1 MALLPTKDAP
11 RSPSGITTN
20 LGIAV
25 REEARRKQVV
35 SAILL
40 VIVFLQLVDFPG
52 AIMMHSFM
60 AIGTVLLGLVLCGV
74 AMLFNQFGRVGVVS
88 ILLILV
94 VDLGCGLMLLTS
106 PMGLDAS
113 DLPVFDVLIVS
124 ELIAVSLLPAVS
136 VFPVALSNILFI
148 LAVLALMP
156 RTPALNMM
164 LASDMAYNTI
174 IQPVSLQIVVAVVA
188 YIWVRSALRAIARAD
203 RAEEI
208 AQLQRNEAELLRR
221 ETERTRQ
228 LDMGSEHL
236 LQVLVR
242 AANGDRLARANL
254 PPDNL
259 LWRVGNGLN
268 VLLTRLRRAGQAEYE
283 MQQLREVNAQ
293 LTQRAYETKV
303 AAQQPQQPVRTS
315 PLHPNQPRGSGIN
328 KERV

>member
-1 MALLPTKDAP
+1 MWLPW
-11 RSPSGITTN
+11 
-20 LGIAV
+20 
-25 REEARRKQVV
+25 
-35 SAILL
+35 
-40 VIVFLQLVDFPG
+40 
-52 AIMMHSFM
+52 
-60 AIGTVLLGLVLCGV
+60 
-74 AMLFNQFGRVGVVS
+74 
-88 ILLILV
+88 
-94 VDLGCGLMLLTS
+94 
-106 PMGLDAS
+106 
-113 DLPVFDVLIVS
+113 
-124 ELIAVSLLPAVS
+124 SLS
-136 VFPVALSNILFI
+136 
-148 LAVLALMP
+148 
-156 RTPALNMM
+156 
-164 LASDMAYNTI
+164 
-174 IQPVSLQIVVAVVA
+174 

-203 RAEEI
+203 RAEEL
-208 AQLQRNEAELLRR
+208 AQLERREAELLRR

>member
-174 IQPVSLQIVVAVVA
+174 IQPVSLQIVVAVVSL
-188 YIWVRSALRAIARAD
+188 VHL
-203 RAEEI
+203 
-208 AQLQRNEAELLRR
+208 
-221 ETERTRQ
+221 
-228 LDMGSEHL
+228 GS
-236 LQVLVR
+236 
-242 AANGDRLARANL
+242 
-254 PPDNL
+254 
-259 LWRVGNGLN
+259 
-268 VLLTRLRRAGQAEYE
+268 
-283 MQQLREVNAQ
+283 
-293 LTQRAYETKV
+293 
-303 AAQQPQQPVRTS
+303 
-315 PLHPNQPRGSGIN
+315 
-328 KERV
+328 

>member
-1 MALLPTKDAP
+1 MALLPAKDAP
-11 RSPSGITTN
+11 GSPSGITTN

-40 VIVFLQLVDFPG
+40 VIVLFQLVDFPG

-74 AMLFNQFGRVGVVS
+74 AMIFNQIGKVAIVS
-88 ILLILV
+88 LLLILV

-106 PMGLDAS
+106 PMGLDVG

-148 LAVLALMP
+148 FAVLALMP

-174 IQPVSLQIVVAVVA
+174 VQPVSLQIVIAVVS

-208 AQLQRNEAELLRR
+208 ALLQRREAELLRR
-221 ETERTRQ
+221 EAERTRQ

-242 AANGDRLARANL
+242 AANGDRAARANL
-254 PPDNL
+254 PPDDL

-268 VLLTRLRRAGQAEYE
+268 LLLTRLRRASQTEYE
-283 MQQLREVNAQ
+283 MQQLREANAQ
-293 LTQRAYETKV
+293 LTQRAYEAKM
-303 AAQQPQQPVRTS
+303 APQQQVRTS
-315 PLHPNQPRGSGIN
+315 PLYHNQPGSNDINPANRG
-328 KERV
+328 

>member
-11 RSPSGITTN
+11 RSPARITTN

-40 VIVFLQLVDFPG
+40 VIVLFQLVDFPG
-52 AIMMHSFM
+52 AIMMHSFT

-74 AMLFNQFGRVGVVS
+74 AMLFNQFGRVGLVS

-106 PMGLDAS
+106 PMGLDAG

-174 IQPVSLQIVVAVVA
+174 IQPVSLQIVVAVVS

-208 AQLQRNEAELLRR
+208 AQLQRREAELLRL
-221 ETERTRQ
+221 EAERTRQ

-242 AANGDRLARANL
+242 AANGDRMARANL

-268 VLLTRLRRAGQAEYE
+268 LLLTRLRRAGQAEYE
-283 MQQLREVNAQ
+283 MQQLREANAQ
-293 LTQRAYETKV
+293 LTQRAYETKM
-303 AAQQPQQPVRTS
+303 ASQQPVRTS

>member
-40 VIVFLQLVDFPG
+40 VIVLFQLVDFPG

-74 AMLFNQFGRVGVVS
+74 AMLFNQIGRVGLVS

-174 IQPVSLQIVVAVVA
+174 IQPVSLQIVVAVVS

-208 AQLQRNEAELLRR
+208 AQLQRREAELLRL
-221 ETERTRQ
+221 EAERTRQ

-242 AANGDRLARANL
+242 AANGDRTARANL

-268 VLLTRLRRAGQAEYE
+268 LLLTRLRRAGQTEYE
-283 MQQLREVNAQ
+283 MQQLREANAQ
-293 LTQRAYETKV
+293 LTQRAYETKM
-303 AAQQPQQPVRTS
+303 ASQQSVRTS
-315 PLHPNQPRGSGIN
+315 PLYPNQAGGRGIN

>member
-11 RSPSGITTN
+11 RSPARITTN
-20 LGIAV
+20 RGIAV

-40 VIVFLQLVDFPG
+40 VIVLFQLVDFPG
-52 AIMMHSFM
+52 AIMMHSFT

-74 AMLFNQFGRVGVVS
+74 AMLFNQFGRVGLVS

-106 PMGLDAS
+106 PMGLDAG

-174 IQPVSLQIVVAVVA
+174 IQPVSLQIVVAVVS

-208 AQLQRNEAELLRR
+208 AQLQRREAELLRH
-221 ETERTRQ
+221 EAERTRQ

-242 AANGDRLARANL
+242 AANGDRMARANL

-268 VLLTRLRRAGQAEYE
+268 LLLTRLRRAGQAEYE
-283 MQQLREVNAQ
+283 MQQLREANAQ
-293 LTQRAYETKV
+293 LTQRAYETKM
-303 AAQQPQQPVRTS
+303 ASQQPVRTS
-315 PLHPNQPRGSGIN
+315 PLYPNQAGGIGIN